1 MTMSVDFSRD
11 SRSESF
17 DDEMT
22 RLDDLEHLIGVEV
35 DGELYIDIKDLGT
48 CLRCMNW
55 NVTNRELYNAEF
67 ALAPGGEENIKKEA
81 ILDYIRDNRP
91 SEDEQEQALLMAFQ
105 SLDKDG
111 SGILEIEELQNLLM
125 KHGETLSEEEVK
137 DIIKESDSDKDGQLD
152 YNEFINFMKKRKNF
166 MPTN

>member
-1 MTMSVDFSRD
+1 
-11 SRSESF
+11 
-17 DDEMT
+17 
-22 RLDDLEHLIGVEV
+22 
-35 DGELYIDIKDLGT
+35 
-48 CLRCMNW
+48 MNW